1 MKVIII
7 GGGQMGAYI
16 ATLLLKN
23 ECAVTVIENR
33 EPVFAKLAT
42 ELPAQNILLGDGANP
57 AVLEAAG
64 IADADVVA
72 AVSGADETNLV
83 VSTIAKFEFGVP
95 RVIAR
100 VNSPKNVWL
109 FTPNMGVD
117 VALNQA
123 DLLAHL
129 VVEEM
134 DLKNMYTL
142 LKISHGAYSIAEVK
156 VDAKALAAGKPVREL
171 AIPEKSVLIAI
182 TRGDQVIIPRGDT
195 VVMGGDLVLV
205 LADADAKISI
215 NRLCKAQG

>member
-1 MKVIII
+1 MKVIIV

-23 ECAVTVIENR
+23 DCSVTVIENR
-33 EPVFAKLAT
+33 EAVYAKLSK
-42 ELPAQNILLGDGANP
+42 ELPASNILLGDGTNP

-64 IADADVVA
+64 IANADVVA

-83 VSTIAKFEFGVP
+83 VSTITKFEFGVA

-100 VNSPKNVWL
+100 VNNPKNVWL
-109 FTPNMGVD
+109 YNQNMGVD

-134 DLKNMYTL
+134 DLKDMYTL
-142 LKISHGAYSIAEVK
+142 LKVSHGAYSIAEVK
-156 VDAKALAAGKPVREL
+156 VSEQSIAAGKPVREL
-171 AIPEKSVLIAI
+171 AIPEKSVLIAV
-182 TRGDQVIIPRGDT
+182 TRGEEVIIPRGDT
-195 VVMGGDLVLV
+195 VIKGGDVVLV
-205 LADADAKISI
+205 LADADSKIGI
-215 NRLCKAQG
+215 NQLCKPHG

>member
-1 MKVIII
+1 MKVIIV

-23 ECAVTVIENR
+23 DCSVTVIENR
-33 EPVFAKLAT
+33 EAVFEKLAK
-42 ELPAQNILLGDGANP
+42 ELPAQNILLGDGTNP
-57 AVLEAAG
+57 AVLETAG

-83 VSTIAKFEFGVP
+83 VSTITKFEFGVP

-100 VNSPKNVWL
+100 VNNPKNVWL
-109 FTPNMGVD
+109 FTQSMGVD

-129 VVEEM
+129 VVEDM

-156 VDAKALAAGKPVREL
+156 VDEQSFAAGKPVREL

-182 TRGDQVIIPRGDT
+182 TRGTDVIIPRGDT

-205 LADADAKISI
+205 LADAESKLGI
-215 NRLCKAQG
+215 NMLCKPRG